1 MTVLAEG
8 IETQAQ
14 LERLRHLRC
23 EAGRLPV
30 RLPFGGEVAAMLGQ
44 RPATGTRA
52 WHRHRPR
59 SLPLLGV
66 RRIRLAQAT
75 LPIRISRTAD
85 QFRQV
90 PLLRCSTS
98 LSVADVA
105 AVLRRCERSDRFPRR
120 PGKAWTV
127 AIDVM
132 TQWNDFAVVHL
143 DSIDKRL
150 LEHLYQMTG
159 CTAPASLAR
168 RRGRAPLQR
177 EEGRR

>member
-1 MTVLAEG
+1 MKP
-8 IETQAQ
+8 
-14 LERLRHLRC
+14 
-23 EAGRLPV
+23 GRATCS
-30 RLPFGGEVAAMLGQ
+30 RLPFRLARWRPCSAR

-98 LSVADVA
+98 LSVADVGGSLET
-105 AVLRRCERSDRFPRR
+105 VREVRQIPLDG

-127 AIDVM
+127 AIDRDGPSGTTLPSSTWTPSTSVS
-132 TQWNDFAVVHL
+132 WRI
-143 DSIDKRL
+143 SPR
-150 LEHLYQMTG
+150 MTG
-159 CTAPASLAR
+159 ARPPGFPRKATGAVHHPSMLAR
-168 RRGRAPLQR
+168 VAEGAAPTGVRR
-177 EEGRR
+177 RR